1 MLSYCTH
8 NKIICYSTFQLAVA
22 SFVDDVHLDPF
33 VGRVGLH
40 IRGTRRMG
48 VRSQSNSR
56 PFGSRHHHVD
66 VFPAD
71 FRSFPAASWL
81 VEETDFQLDPL
92 AGRKRRS
99 HIRQWVAYQTY
110 FRFNL
115 VDFRLL
121 SYYTQPWFCFM
132 STVLTIFF
140 AVTLSKAE
148 LPAWM
153 DWILVAYVGFY
164 VIIHLILSVS
174 TNRTRCALQYYLH
187 SCVSYLYLSVP
198 IHRLNIVV

>member
-1 MLSYCTH
+1 MLFYFPTRSGIVCWW
-8 NKIICYSTFQLAVA
+8 CSLGSFRWPGRLAYSWNSANGCPVPVKLTPFWESSPPLWRFSSRFSQL
-22 SFVDDVHLDPF
+22 S
-33 VGRVGLH
+33 GRIL
-40 IRGTRRMG
+40 TRR
-48 VRSQSNSR
+48 RDRFST
-56 PFGSRHHHVD
+56 GSIGW
-66 VFPAD
+66 
-71 FRSFPAASWL
+71 S
-81 VEETDFQLDPL
+81 ETP
-92 AGRKRRS
+92 RTS
-99 HIRQWVAYQTY
+99 SPVSIAYQTY

-174 TNRTRCALQYYLH
+174 TNRTLDVHYNIIYTVVFLTYIYP
-187 SCVSYLYLSVP
+187 YLYTD
-198 IHRLNIVV
+198 